1 MPYNNF
7 TQMPVWQLALEI
19 VEDVISLQIS
29 FQKEKT
35 TISAVN

>member
-19 VEDVISLQIS
+19 AEDVYKFTDKLP
-29 FQKEKT
+29 KREDYD
-35 TISAVN
+35 